1 MRHDLVGFVV
11 GALDAKEHEEVRQK
25 VETDPELQKDL
36 SLVERGL
43 EPLGWDSDRL
53 IPPSGLASRTC
64 EYIAKMDS
72 SGKTTL
78 TCVESDGSLSP
89 ASQIE
94 ATGGARR
101 WTMADFVVAAGVC
114 LAAACLF
121 FPAIVNSR
129 YHSQMAICQNK
140 MKDLGIG
147 LVSYSQADERGM
159 FPVIP
164 TKGKLSVAGVYAPML
179 VENGHITDADK
190 FYCPAKSQ
198 TVVLRI
204 PHSKDVL
211 SAEGNQLVS
220 LHRSM
225 GGDYAYILGF
235 LKNGKLHGIRNRNR
249 THYPVLS
256 DEPQEEL
263 TNSVISSHGRGQNV
277 LFEDGHVA
285 FLSTRNRPGVADDD
299 MFRNYQGFQRAG
311 IHSDDTVLAPS
322 AVTPTPV
329 SAGPASSGRVSTGR

>member
-1 MRHDLVGFVV
+1 M
-11 GALDAKEHEEVRQK
+11 
-25 VETDPELQKDL
+25 
-36 SLVERGL
+36 
-43 EPLGWDSDRL
+43 
-53 IPPSGLASRTC
+53 
-64 EYIAKMDS
+64 
-72 SGKTTL
+72 
-78 TCVESDGSLSP
+78 
-89 ASQIE
+89 E

-101 WTMADFVVAAGVC
+101 WTMADFIVAAGVC

-129 YHSQMAICQNK
+129 YHSQLAICQNK
-140 MKDLGIG
+140 MKGIG
-147 LVSYSQADERGM
+147 QALVSYSQSDERGM

-164 TKGKLSVAGVYAPML
+164 KEGKLSVAGVYAPVL
-179 VENGHITDADK
+179 VENGLIEDSDV

-220 LHRSM
+220 LHRTM
-225 GGDYAYILGF
+225 GGDYAYTLGF
-235 LKNGKLHGIRNRNR
+235 VKNGRLHGIHNQNR

-263 TNSVISSHGRGQNV
+263 PNSVISSHGRGQNV

-285 FLSTRNRPGVADDD
+285 FLSTRKRPGVADDD
-299 MFRNYQGFQRAG
+299 MFRNYRGFQRAG
-311 IHSDDTVLAPS
+311 IHSDDAVLAPS

-329 SAGPASSGRVSTGR
+329 STGPQRKSSAR

>member
-11 GALDAKEHEEVRQK
+11 GALEANEHEEVQQK
-25 VETDPELQKDL
+25 LEKDPQLKQHL

-43 EPLGWDSDRL
+43 EPLAWDRDKVV
-53 IPPSGLASRTC
+53 PPAGLASRTC
-64 EYIAKMDS
+64 EYIANLDS
-72 SGKTTL
+72 TGKTNL
-78 TCVESDGSLSP
+78 TCVESDGALTP
-89 ASQIE
+89 ASQTE
-94 ATGGARR
+94 ASGGVRR
-101 WTMADFVVAAGVC
+101 WTVADFVVAAGVC

-129 YHSQMAICQNK
+129 YHSQLAICQNK
-140 MKDLGIG
+140 MKDVGRA

-164 TKGKLSVAGVYAPML
+164 NEGKLSVAGVYAPML

-235 LKNGKLHGIRNRNR
+235 VKNGKLQGIRNRNR

-299 MFRNYQGFQRAG
+299 MFRNYKGLQRAG
-311 IHSDDTVLAPS
+311 IHSDDAVLAPS

-329 SAGPASSGRVSTGR
+329 SNRPQPSRRAPVGR